1 MTSNRVAVSQKPVT
15 SATAVV
21 FKYVA
26 DTLSLM
32 PSDEDDPDRQFRTR
46 SVHAG
51 SDPDPATGARATP
64 IYQTTS
70 YEFEDADHAA
80 RLFALEEAGNV
91 YSRIMNPTNAALEE
105 RIASLENGV
114 GAVATSSGMAA
125 LDLATFM
132 LASAGDNIV
141 SSSALYGG
149 TYTYFTHS
157 VERRGVSTRFV
168 DPLDYEGYADA
179 IDEDTAYVHLETIG
193 NPALVTPDIERIA
206 DIAHDHGVPL
216 FVDNTFATPYL
227 CRPLD
232 HGADLVWESTT
243 KWLTGNGTTVGG
255 ILVDGG
261 SFPWAEH
268 AEKFPE
274 IAQDNPAYHGINFVE
289 AFGDAAFTFAA
300 TTRGLRDLGDQQSP
314 FDAWNTLQQTESLPL
329 RMERHCENAGI
340 VAEYL
345 DEHEDVAWVNYPG
358 LESHETHEEASE
370 YLSGGYG
377 GMITFGLEGG
387 YEAAKGTVENAD
399 LASLLANV
407 GDAKTLVI
415 HPASTTHQQL
425 TEAEQEA
432 AGVTA
437 DMVRLSVGIED
448 PADIVADLEAA
459 IERATA

>member
-1 MTSNRVAVSQKPVT
+1 
-15 SATAVV
+15 
-21 FKYVA
+21 
-26 DTLSLM
+26 M
-32 PSDEDDPDRQFRTR
+32 PSDEGDDGPKFSTR

-64 IYQTTS
+64 IYQTTA
-70 YEFEDADHAA
+70 YQFDDADHAA
-80 RLFALEEAGNV
+80 DLFGLEEAGNV
-91 YSRIMNPTNAALEE
+91 YSRLMNPTNAALEE
-105 RIASLENGV
+105 RIASLEGGV
-114 GAVATSSGMAA
+114 GAVATASGMAS
-125 LDLATFM
+125 LDVTTFL

-141 SSSALYGG
+141 TSSALYGG
-149 TYTYFTHS
+149 TYTYLTHS

-168 DPLDYEGYADA
+168 DPLDYEGYAEA
-179 IDEDTAYVHLETIG
+179 IDGDTAYVHLETIG
-193 NPALVTPDIERIA
+193 NPALVTPDIQRIA

-227 CRPLD
+227 CRPLE

-255 ILVDGG
+255 VVVDGG
-261 SFPWAEH
+261 SFPWADH
-268 AEKFPE
+268 AEKYPE
-274 IAQDNPAYHGINFVE
+274 IAQDNPAYHGINFAE
-289 AFGDAAFTFAA
+289 RFGDAAFTFAA
-300 TTRGLRDLGDQQSP
+300 ITRGLRDLGDQQSP

-329 RMERHCENAGI
+329 RMDRHCENAGI

-345 DEHEDVAWVNYPG
+345 DDHDDVAWVNYPG

-370 YLSGGYG
+370 YLEGGYG
-377 GMITFGLEGG
+377 GMLTFGLEAG
-387 YEAAKGTVENAD
+387 YEAARATVEEAD
-399 LASLLANV
+399 LASLVANV

-432 AGVTA
+432 AGVTP

-459 IERATA
+459 IEAATE

>member
-1 MTSNRVAVSQKPVT
+1 MP
-15 SATAVV
+15 
-21 FKYVA
+21 A
-26 DTLSLM
+26 DEHET
-32 PSDEDDPDRQFRTR
+32 DHEFRTR

-51 SDPDPATGARATP
+51 ANPDPATGARATP

-70 YEFEDADHAA
+70 YEFEDAEHAA
-80 RLFALEEAGNV
+80 ELFALEEAGNV

-105 RIASLENGV
+105 RIASLENGI

-132 LASAGDNIV
+132 LASAGDNVV

-168 DPLDYEGYADA
+168 DTLDYAGYDDA

-255 ILVDGG
+255 VLVDGG
-261 SFPWAEH
+261 SFPWADH

-274 IAQDNPAYHGINFVE
+274 IAQDNPAYHGINYVD

-300 TTRGLRDLGDQQSP
+300 VTRGLRDLGDQQSP

-329 RMERHCENAGI
+329 RMDRHCENAGI

-345 DEHEDVAWVNYPG
+345 DDHDDVAWVNYPG
-358 LESHETHEEASE
+358 LPDHETHDEASE
-370 YLSGGYG
+370 YLEGGYG
-377 GMITFGLEGG
+377 GMITFGLAGG
-387 YEAAKGTVENAD
+387 YEAAKGTVEEAE

-425 TEAEQEA
+425 TDEQKET
-432 AGVTA
+432 AGVTD

-459 IERATA
+459 IETATN

>member
-1 MTSNRVAVSQKPVT
+1 
-15 SATAVV
+15 
-21 FKYVA
+21 
-26 DTLSLM
+26 M
-32 PSDEDDPDRQFRTR
+32 PSDEETDGPRFSTR

-51 SDPDPATGARATP
+51 EDPDPTTGARSTP
-64 IYQTTS
+64 IYQTTA
-70 YEFEDADHAA
+70 YQFDDADHAA
-80 RLFALEEAGNV
+80 DLFALEEAGNV
-91 YSRIMNPTNAALEE
+91 YSRLMNPTNAALEE
-105 RIASLENGV
+105 RIASLEGGV
-114 GAVATSSGMAA
+114 GAVATASGMAA
-125 LDLATFM
+125 LDVTTFL

-149 TYTYFTHS
+149 TYTYLTHS

-168 DPLDYEGYADA
+168 DPLDYEGYAEA

-193 NPALVTPDIERIA
+193 NPALVTPDIQRIA
-206 DIAHDHGVPL
+206 DIAHEHGAPL

-227 CRPLD
+227 CRPLE

-255 ILVDGG
+255 VVVDGG

-268 AEKFPE
+268 AEKYPE
-274 IAQDNPAYHGINFVE
+274 IAQDNPAYHGINFAE
-289 AFGDAAFTFAA
+289 RFGDAAFTFAA
-300 TTRGLRDLGDQQSP
+300 ITRGLRDLGDQQSP

-329 RMERHCENAGI
+329 RMDRHCENAGI

-345 DEHEDVAWVNYPG
+345 ADHDEVAWVNYPG
-358 LESHETHEEASE
+358 LEDHETHEEATE
-370 YLSGGYG
+370 YLDGGYG
-377 GMITFGLEGG
+377 GMLTFGLEAG
-387 YEAAKGTVENAD
+387 YEAARATVEEAD
-399 LASLLANV
+399 LASLVANV

-425 TEAEQEA
+425 TDEEKEA
-432 AGVTA
+432 AGVTD

-459 IERATA
+459 IEAATA